1 MRNNIDTILSNG
13 IEEIF
18 EQVKSNM
25 KKVFAK
31 HQQKILSKQNE
42 KNTNLVNMFK
52 QFSNKQEENKN
63 QQSAIKNYNLVDD
76 LLDPFILDIEKC
88 NIELNLEE
96 QDDKQIDLPN
106 SNDTYRSTQSKHRH
120 PTQHKKSIKPN
131 INSCRPY
138 NLRPR
143 PVKVEEKSN
152 EISLQSEIDDLIVI
166 AHKLLEYLQKDGKKI
181 LEIQKKLD
189 EAREEIQKLDEAHE
203 EIQKKLDEA
212 REEIQ
217 KKLDEAREEIQKL
230 NEAREEIH
238 KSLLIDFLYGYI
250 KHFKVALL
258 KDNKLH
264 DFVTLITKNNM
275 GPKDQIVKD
284 SNKLTIKSLL
294 TQLQHTIQS
303 NLEYNNKT
311 QLNDDNKSLEL
322 IDQNVNIQ
330 GNNNSQNTESFQQ
343 FISVENISKHKQQ
356 GELQLKISPQ

>member
-18 EQVKSNM
+18 EQVGSNM

-42 KNTNLVNMFK
+42 KNTNLVNMFN

-76 LLDPFILDIEKC
+76 PLDPTIFDIEKC

-106 SNDTYRSTQSKHRH
+106 SNDTCRSTQSKHRH

-131 INSCRPY
+131 INSCIHRGY

-152 EISLQSEIDDLIVI
+152 EILSQSEINDLIVI
-166 AHKLLEYLQKDGKKI
+166 RPQMLAYLQENEKK
-181 LEIQKKLD
+181 LQEIQKKLD
-189 EAREEIQKLDEAHE
+189 EAYEEIKKLNEAHE
-203 EIQKKLDEA
+203 EIQKLNEA

-230 NEAREEIH
+230 NKRLECGPWVI
-238 KSLLIDFLYGYI
+238 KFINFCVPLL
-250 KHFKVALL
+250 KVALL
-258 KDNKLH
+258 KDNKLN
-264 DFVTLITKNNM
+264 DL

-284 SNKLTIKSLL
+284 FNKLTIKSLL
-294 TQLQHTIQS
+294 TQLQNKTQS

-311 QLNDDNKSLEL
+311 QLNDDNKFLEL

-343 FISVENISKHKQQ
+343 FISVQNISKHKQQ